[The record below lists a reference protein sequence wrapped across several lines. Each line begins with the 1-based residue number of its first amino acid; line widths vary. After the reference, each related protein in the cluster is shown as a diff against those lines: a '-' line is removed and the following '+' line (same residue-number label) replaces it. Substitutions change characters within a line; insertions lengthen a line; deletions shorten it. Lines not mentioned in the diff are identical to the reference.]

1 MMNDLKAKEI
11 MTVDVKTVKKDD
23 TVSDVAKMLIQDK
36 IGGLPVVDEDNKV
49 IGIISETEILK
60 KEKYIE
66 PPRVI
71 NFLQGLIFLDD
82 MKNLEKDLKRIAA
95 YKVEDLMTEDNNIC
109 EIKVSLSHCREYA
122 VANAMAITRSE
133 DV

>member
-23 TVSDVAKMLIQDK
+23 TVSDVAKMLIRDK

-49 IGIISETEILK
+49 IGIISETDILK

-95 YKVEDLMTEDNNIC
+95 YK
-109 EIKVSLSHCREYA
+109 SR
-122 VANAMAITRSE
+122 RSY
-133 DV
+133 DRRYSYCS